1 MTFDANTIANDTS
14 ARKTV
19 LREAL
24 EAIESLQARL
34 DRVERARTE
43 SIAIVGLS
51 CRLPGSENP
60 DAFWHLLSR
69 GTDAVKEA
77 PQDRWKQVPHYSADS
92 PVLGTLQKD
101 YGGFLDQIDRFDA
114 AFFGI
119 SGREAEQLDPQQR
132 LLLEVT
138 WEALENAGI
147 APDQLRGSR
156 TGVFVGITTS
166 DYFQLALANNPTGL
180 DIYTATGNALN
191 TAAGRISYILGL
203 NGPAMAVDTACS
215 SSLVAVHLACQSLR
229 TGEADLALAGGVNVL
244 LTPEPFAWLHKAGL
258 MAPDGR
264 VKTFDEGADGFV
276 RGEGCGVIALKRLSD
291 AVAAGDQVLALI
303 RGTAVNQDG
312 ASGGLTVPNG
322 LAQQALLR
330 DALKAAHLEPNDL
343 DYVEA
348 HGTGTALGDPI
359 ELEALAAVLAK
370 NRPERCPLRVGS
382 VKTNIGHLESA
393 AGIAGLIK
401 IVLALE
407 HDELPRQLHFHKLNP
422 RISVGDAHIE
432 IASVPTAWP
441 RSSRRRIAGVSSF
454 GFSGTN
460 AHAILEEAPGSK
472 EAMPSPQIQERPVHL
487 LTLSAAS
494 KNALHELARAYQQH
508 LENNPG
514 SSLADVCH
522 SAAVGRSALS
532 YRLAIPANNV
542 AKASELLGSFVQG
555 KPRSTI
561 SSGRTNSDSRIAFLF
576 TGQGPQYLGMGR
588 SLYESEPVY
597 RAAFD
602 QCADCLAGHLDR
614 PLKEIVGYDDDRV
627 ALSSTLN
634 ETRFTQP
641 AMFAVEYA
649 LACLWRSW
657 GIEPAAIIGHSL
669 GEYVGACVAG
679 VFELEAAMR
688 LVAIRSRLMQDLPRN
703 GAMAAVFAGED
714 QVRTHIARYPDS
726 LSVAATNSP
735 RNTVISGKTEAV
747 HAVLQQL
754 ERAGIAGKL
763 LAVSHAFHSALV
775 EPMLDEFQRFA
786 ESVEYQAPVVDLITN
801 LTGQTL
807 DSDTPMGAS
816 YWRRHAR
823 EPVRFA
829 ESIGTLRRNG
839 IRIFLEIGPA
849 PLLIG
854 MARQCIED
862 SEPIC
867 LASLCKDRD
876 DRSQML
882 SSLGELFVLGAKPD
896 WRGYDQPHRRRRVAL
911 PTYPFQ
917 RERYW
922 LPTAAPDSGEAR
934 LRSLN
939 DAQERDELEPV
950 ENWFYETQWVRRET
964 TDDSSPE
971 VAPTGNWI
979 IFRDQQG
986 IGDAFCARLRE
997 CGATYLCVDH
1007 GEQRSQVIDSAMTI
1021 RPENAEDYVGLLYT
1035 ATRQNAVVTRIVH
1048 LWSLDAADLETADL
1062 KAVQQA
1068 QTFGPASVLHLVQA
1082 LACARRSA
1090 PHKVWLI
1097 SRDAQPVDQKPEAIS
1112 ALQAPLWGLGRTI
1125 AVERPEFWGGLVD
1138 LDSAD
1143 SPRAAAGQLLR
1154 QLAADGGE
1162 DQTAFRDGRSYVAR
1176 LDRRTNN
1183 LSKPERVS
1191 IRPDATY
1198 LITGGLGGIGLI
1210 AARWL
1215 VIHGARHLVLAGRS
1229 SLPPRLE
1236 WQGVSSG
1243 TVEGARISAIRELEK
1258 LGADVQTLVVDMGND
1273 TSVTGMISQC
1283 LDPDRPPLRGVFHA
1297 AGVTQNQLLTDQ
1309 TAEQMRDILAAKMV
1323 GGWVL
1328 HRLLGDIPLE
1338 LFVLFSSFSSCL
1350 GSPMLGSYSAANSF
1364 LDALAHHRRSQG
1376 KAALSINW
1384 GPWAEAGMAVRFLA
1398 TEKSKGIQWKDV
1410 PNGVRALST
1419 QRALEAMER
1428 LLEEGAVQTGVMTID
1443 WQAWHRWT
1451 SGEVAAPRFLSAL
1464 ITKSDSRGSTTKVKE
1479 DGRRERAQGIQS
1491 DPHAGMVGDYLAEEI
1506 ARILKVPLASVDR
1519 GKPIVSMGFDSL
1531 MSLELKNQIDTD
1543 LGVSI
1548 AVARLIQSPT
1558 ILELNDFVVE
1568 LLENSRNVDATAAV
1582 SSSTVEVEEGVL

>member
-1 MTFDANTIANDTS
+1 MFDPNTIANDNG

-19 LREAL
+19 MQGAL

-34 DRVERARTE
+34 HRVERARTE
-43 SIAIVGLS
+43 PIAIVGLS
-51 CRLPGSENP
+51 CRFPGSENP
-60 DAFWHLLSR
+60 DAFWRLLSN

-77 PQDRWKQVPHYSADS
+77 PRDRWNKVPQYSGDP
-92 PVLGTLQKD
+92 PVPGTEQKG
-101 YGGFLDQIDRFDA
+101 YGGFLDHIDRFDA
-114 AFFGI
+114 VFFGI

-166 DYFQLALANNPTGL
+166 DYFHLALANNPTGL
-180 DIYTATGNALN
+180 DIYAATGNALN
-191 TAAGRISYILGL
+191 TAAGRLSYILGI

-229 TGEADLALAGGVNVL
+229 TGETDLALAGGVNVL
-244 LTPEPFAWLHKAGL
+244 LTPEPFAWLRKAGL

-264 VKTFDEGADGFV
+264 CKTFDERADGFV
-276 RGEGCGVIALKRLSD
+276 RGEGCGMIALKRLSD

-303 RGTAVNQDG
+303 RATAVNHDG

-322 LAQQALLR
+322 LAQQALVR
-330 DALKAAHLEPNDL
+330 DALKAVHLEPHDL

-370 NRPERCPLRVGS
+370 DRPENCPLRVGS

-401 IVLALE
+401 VVLALK
-407 HDELPRQLHFHKLNP
+407 HGELPGQLHFHKLNP
-422 RISVGDAHIE
+422 RICVGDARVE
-432 IASVPTAWP
+432 IAAMPTPWP
-441 RSSRRRIAGVSSF
+441 RSNRRRIAGVSSF

-460 AHAILEEAPGSK
+460 AHAILEEAPGSNQ
-472 EAMPSPQIQERPVHL
+472 AMPSPQIQERPVHL
-487 LTLSAAS
+487 LILSAAS
-494 KNALHELARAYQQH
+494 ENALHELARAYH
-508 LENNPG
+508 KYLENNPG

-532 YRLAIPANNV
+532 YRLAISANNV
-542 AKASELLGSFVQG
+542 AKARELLGSFVQG
-555 KPRSTI
+555 KSQSTV
-561 SSGRTNSDSRIAFLF
+561 SSGRVNSDSRIAFLF
-576 TGQGPQYLGMGR
+576 TGQGAQYLGMGR

-602 QCADCLAGHLDR
+602 RCADCLTGHLDR

-627 ALSSTLN
+627 ASPSILD

-669 GEYVGACVAG
+669 GQYVGACIAG
-679 VFELEAAMR
+679 VFELEDAIR
-688 LVAIRSRLMQDLPRN
+688 LVAVRSRLMQDLPRD
-703 GAMAAVFAGED
+703 GAMAAVSAGED
-714 QVRTHIARYPDS
+714 QVRMHIARYPDS
-726 LSVAATNSP
+726 LSIAATNSP
-735 RNTVISGKTEAV
+735 RNTVISGRTDAV
-747 HAVLQQL
+747 HSVLQQL

-763 LAVSHAFHSALV
+763 LAVSHAFHSPLV
-775 EPMLDEFQRFA
+775 EPMLDEFQRYA
-786 ESVEYQAPVVDLITN
+786 EGIQYRAPVLDLVSN

-807 DSDTPMGAS
+807 NSHTPMDAS

-829 ESIGTLRRNG
+829 ESINTLRRCG

-849 PLLIG
+849 PVLIG
-854 MARQCIED
+854 MGRQSVED
-862 SEPIC
+862 VEPVW

-876 DRSQML
+876 DWSQML
-882 SSLGELFVLGAKPD
+882 SSLGKIFVLGARPD
-896 WRGYDQPHRRRRVAL
+896 WTGYDWQHRRCRVAL

-917 RERYW
+917 RQRYW
-922 LPTAAPDSGEAR
+922 LPIAAPGSGEAP
-934 LRSLN
+934 LRCLN
-939 DAQERDELEPV
+939 HAHERKELESV
-950 ENWFYETQWVRRET
+950 ADWFYETQWVGREAASE
-964 TDDSSPE
+964 SSLE
-971 VAPTGNWI
+971 VPPTGNWI

-986 IGDAFCARLRE
+986 IGDALCARLRE
-997 CGATYLCVDH
+997 CGATYLCVDY
-1007 GEQRSQVIDSAMTI
+1007 GEQRSQVNDTWITI
-1021 RPENAEDYVGLLYT
+1021 RPDAADDYVGLLH
-1035 ATRQNAVVTRIVH
+1035 AAARQNSVVTRIVH
-1048 LWSLDAADLETADL
+1048 LWSLDTADLETADL
-1062 KAVQQA
+1062 KAVQEA
-1068 QTFGPASVLHLVQA
+1068 QTLGPVSVLHMVQA
-1082 LACARRSA
+1082 LARARLLA
-1090 PHKVWLI
+1090 PRKLWLI
-1097 SRDAQPVDQKPEAIS
+1097 SRGAQPVGQKPEAIS
-1112 ALQAPLWGLGRTI
+1112 ALQSPLWGLGRTI
-1125 AVERPEFWGGLVD
+1125 ATERPEFWGGMVD

-1143 SPRAAAGQLLR
+1143 TPRAAAGRVLR
-1154 QLAADGGE
+1154 ELADDGGE
-1162 DQTAFRDGRSYVAR
+1162 DQTAFRDGRTYVAR
-1176 LDRRTNN
+1176 LGRRTRTVP
-1183 LSKPERVS
+1183 KAERVP

-1198 LITGGLGGIGLI
+1198 LITGGLGGLGLI
-1210 AARWL
+1210 TARWL
-1215 VIHGARHLVLAGRS
+1215 VDRGARYLVLAGRR
-1229 SLPPRLE
+1229 SLPPRDE

-1243 TVEGARISAIRELEK
+1243 TEEGARIDAIRGLER
-1258 LGADVQTLVVDMGND
+1258 LGASVQTLAVNMDSEI
-1273 TSVTGMISQC
+1273 SVTGMINHC
-1283 LDPDRPPLRGVFHA
+1283 LDPDEPPLRGVFHA
-1297 AGVTQNQLLTDQ
+1297 AGVTQNELLANQ
-1309 TAEQMRDILAAKMV
+1309 TAQQMRDILAAKML
-1323 GGWVL
+1323 GAWLL
-1328 HRLLGDIPLE
+1328 HRQLVDVPLE
-1338 LFVLFSSFSSCL
+1338 LFVLFSSFSSFL
-1350 GSPMLGSYSAANSF
+1350 GPPMLGSYSAANIF

-1398 TEKSKGIQWKDV
+1398 AEESKGIRWKDV
-1410 PNGVRALST
+1410 PNGVRSLST

-1428 LLEEGAVQTGVMTID
+1428 LLEEGAVQTGVMSID

-1451 SGEVAAPRFLSAL
+1451 NGDVAAPRFLSAL
-1464 ITKSDSRGSTTKVKE
+1464 IAKSDSRGSTTEVKE
-1479 DGRRERAQGIQS
+1479 NSRRELALGIQS
-1491 DPHAGMVGDYLAEEI
+1491 DPRAGMLGDYLAEEI

-1519 GKPIVSMGFDSL
+1519 RTPIVSMGFDSM
-1531 MSLELKNQIDTD
+1531 MSLELKNRIDAD

-1548 AVARLIQSPT
+1548 AMARLVQSPT
-1558 ILELNDFVVE
+1558 ILQLNDFVVE
-1568 LLENSRNVDATAAV
+1568 LLENSRSVDPTAGV